1 MKSLHRQALTVY
13 WLGNYY
19 TATNHNSVCVCVCVL
34 LSPKLLNIYIFLI
47 LIINSVGIPWPSSG

>member
-19 TATNHNSVCVCVCVL
+19 TATNHNSVCVCVL